1 MMLLMSVPQN
11 KMTPATE
18 GKNHFNI
25 YSRSQTEL
33 GRFLSHFTHHP
44 MTTHEHG
51 VFNSMEGYWYWL
63 KYRDDNLRLLDG
75 YEAKQY
81 GQGLA
86 ASRVIVLDPSTEE
99 FKRDILFATSMKL
112 QTMPERLKIRLAYS
126 RLPLIHAYVQNG
138 KYSFQNSIDYI
149 IAHINRLRI
158 QGTLK

>member
-11 KMTPATE
+11 KMTPETE

-25 YSRSQTEL
+25 YSQSQTEL
-33 GRFLSHFTHHP
+33 GRFLSHFAHHP
-44 MTTHEHG
+44 VTTYEHG

-86 ASRVIVLDPSTEE
+86 ATRIAVLDPSSEE

-112 QTMPERLKIRLAYS
+112 QTMPDLLKIRLAYS
-126 RLPLIHAYVQNG
+126 RLPLIHAYVRNG
-138 KYSFQNSIDYI
+138 KYSFQNSMDFIID
-149 IAHINRLRI
+149 HINRLRI